1 MEPEMT
7 TAIQRTEH
15 EEFAQRIKEENDRQ
29 NHRLAVLEENTHRL
43 EKLNVSSER
52 LAVNMENM
60 LKEQLQQ
67 GKRLEQLEARDGEL
81 WRKVVSHVITTA
93 VGAVLAYLFLQVGM

>member
-1 MEPEMT
+1 MEPEIT
-7 TAIQRTEH
+7 GIPRSEH

-29 NHRLAVLEENTHRL
+29 NDRLDVLEENTRRL
-43 EKLNVSSER
+43 EKLNVSIER

-81 WRKVVSHVITTA
+81 WRKVLAHAVTTA
-93 VGAVLAYLFLQVGM
+93 VGAVLGYFFLRMGM

>member
-7 TAIQRTEH
+7 SAIQRTEH

-29 NHRLAVLEENTHRL
+29 NRRLEILEENTRRL
-43 EKLNVSSER
+43 EKMNVSIER

-67 GKRLEQLEARDGEL
+67 GRRLEQLEARDGEL
-81 WRKVVSHVITTA
+81 WRKVLAHVITTA
-93 VGAVLAYLFLQVGM
+93 VGAVLGYFFLRMGM

>member
-1 MEPEMT
+1 MEPEIT
-7 TAIQRTEH
+7 GIPRSEH

-29 NHRLAVLEENTHRL
+29 NHRLAVLEENTRRL
-43 EKLNVSSER
+43 EKLNVSIER

-67 GKRLEQLEARDGEL
+67 GRRLEQLEARDGEL
-81 WRKVVSHVITTA
+81 WRKVLAHAVTTA
-93 VGAVLAYLFLQVGM
+93 VGAVVGYFFLRMGM

>member
-1 MEPEMT
+1 M
-7 TAIQRTEH
+7 
-15 EEFAQRIKEENDRQ
+15 
-29 NHRLAVLEENTHRL
+29 
-43 EKLNVSSER
+43 NVSIER

-81 WRKVVSHVITTA
+81 
-93 VGAVLAYLFLQVGM
+93 

>member
-1 MEPEMT
+1 MEKEMT

-15 EEFAQRIKEENDRQ
+15 EEFARRITEENDRQ
-29 NHRLAVLEENTHRL
+29 NHRLAVLEENTRRL
-43 EKLNVSSER
+43 EKLNVSIER

-67 GKRLEQLEARDGEL
+67 GKRLGQLEARDGEL
-81 WRKVVSHVITTA
+81 WRKVLAHAVTTA
-93 VGAVLAYLFLQVGM
+93 VGAVVGNFLLRMGM

>member
-7 TAIQRTEH
+7 AGIPRMEH

-29 NHRLAVLEENTHRL
+29 NHRLAILEENTRRL
-43 EKLNVSSER
+43 EKMNVSIER

-67 GKRLEQLEARDGEL
+67 GRRLEQLEARDGEL
-81 WRKVVSHVITTA
+81 WRKVLAHAITTA

>member
-1 MEPEMT
+1 MENVTGIPR
-7 TAIQRTEH
+7 AEH

-29 NHRLAVLEENTHRL
+29 NHRLMMLEESTRRL
-43 EKLNVSSER
+43 EQMNVSIER

-67 GKRLEQLEARDGEL
+67 GKRLGQLEARDGEL
-81 WRKVVSHVITTA
+81 WRKVISHVITTA
-93 VGAVLAYLFLQVGM
+93 VGAVLGYFFLRMGM

>member
-1 MEPEMT
+1 MDADT
-7 TAIQRTEH
+7 INRSEH
-15 EEFAQRIKEENDRQ
+15 EEFAKRITEENDRQ
-29 NHRLAVLEENTHRL
+29 NHRLAILEESTRRL
-43 EKLNVSSER
+43 EQMNVSIER

-81 WRKVVSHVITTA
+81 WRKVLAHAITTA
-93 VGAVLAYLFLQVGM
+93 VGAVLGYFSLRAGM